1 VVESG
6 RKWSIFETSNFNY
19 KMTAFIGEFECKI
32 DPKGRLMLPVSLR
45 KQIPNEADEKFI
57 VNRGFEKHLNLYPLN
72 EWKKTTNKLNKLNLF
87 VKKNREFL
95 RRFNNGA
102 SESEIDNTGR
112 ILIGKNLLDYAS
124 IDKEVVLVAYA
135 NRIEVWNKADYQNML
150 SDDSIDFADLA
161 EDVMGGIDDEIIQE
175 D

>member
-1 VVESG
+1 VVKNGLNLKQLKS
-6 RKWSIFETSNFNY
+6 SI

-32 DPKGRLMLPVSLR
+32 DPKGRLMLPVALR
-45 KQIPNEADEKFI
+45 KQIPHEAEEKFI

-102 SESEIDNTGR
+102 SELDIDTTGR
-112 ILIGKNLLDYAS
+112 VLLSKNLLDYAS
-124 IDKEVVLVAYA
+124 IDKDVVLVAYA
-135 NRIEVWNKADYQNML
+135 DRIEVWNKADYQTMMNDE
-150 SDDSIDFADLA
+150 SVDFSDLA
-161 EDVMGGIDDEIIQE
+161 EDVMGGMADEME
-175 D
+175 TNNKD